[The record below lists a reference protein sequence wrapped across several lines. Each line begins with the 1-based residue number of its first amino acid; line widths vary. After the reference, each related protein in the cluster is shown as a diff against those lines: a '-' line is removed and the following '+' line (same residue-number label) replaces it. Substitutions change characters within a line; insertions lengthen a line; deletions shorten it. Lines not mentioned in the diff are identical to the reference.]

1 MKGGVRQ
8 AMRQG
13 TPGDDGADLVAG
25 GTTHS
30 DQAARRTSARPALS
44 PQTSP

>member
-13 TPGDDGADLVAG
+13 TPGDDDGADLVAG

-30 DQAARRTSARPALS
+30 DQAARRPSARPAL
-44 PQTSP
+44 